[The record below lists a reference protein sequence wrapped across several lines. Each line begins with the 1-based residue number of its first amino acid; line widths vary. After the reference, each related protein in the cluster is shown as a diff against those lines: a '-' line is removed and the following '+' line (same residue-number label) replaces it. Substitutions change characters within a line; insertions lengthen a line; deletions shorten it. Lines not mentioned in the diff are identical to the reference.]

1 MRKKPNDGKGIKKE
15 TENMENMCLKCL
27 ENSYGCTTAD
37 HLTNRLEIHRL
48 QTNIVGQLKFPDSQS
63 PGQIFV
69 PKMGYLRTWSHL
81 WFWHGEEQISS
92 VLEWLDSTSCSNVA
106 MLMGELT
113 QDSLRGCLQIKHLII
128 RHPESNR
135 TLFFWG
141 GGVVTWARAKMML
154 LTSDFMGPK
163 RCSPTGP
170 VLYKN

>member
-1 MRKKPNDGKGIKKE
+1 
-15 TENMENMCLKCL
+15 MENMCLKCL

-135 TLFFWG
+135 TLFFLG
-141 GGVVTWARAKMML
+141 GGGCYLGKSKDDASHLRFHGAKEMQ
-154 LTSDFMGPK
+154 PN
-163 RCSPTGP
+163 RTGP
-170 VLYKN
+170 LQKLEWPSSHCQSLTQDHH